1 MTGGFHLW
9 NSYVATQS
17 VVGQR
22 SETVIQTMVLVE
34 RWVKASSHKRLRLAQ
49 RFQEKTGSGMADGK
63 LLAGLRATRWHISV
77 VEKVVGF

>member
-1 MTGGFHLW
+1 MTGRFHLW
-9 NSYVATQS
+9 NIYVVTQS

-49 RFQEKTGSGMADGK
+49 RFQERTGSRMTDGK
-63 LLAGLRATRWHISV
+63 LFAGL
-77 VEKVVGF
+77 

>member
-9 NSYVATQS
+9 NIYVATQS

-49 RFQEKTGSGMADGK
+49 RFQEKTESG
-63 LLAGLRATRWHISV
+63 
-77 VEKVVGF
+77 